1 MLSEKV
7 NREYLLPPPI
17 LIIGLTLLLVL
28 SPGMKLTAA
37 INSTPRTI
45 VIPTPKE
52 EHYSNG
58 VIVIAEKGQA
68 KVAIV
73 HDKNSVIA
81 TELADIIKQKN
92 GAVVTVMRNNGINS
106 SVLIIMDIG
115 GKHPAVSDLNVSI
128 PKKMEGYAIKSGKWR
143 KKTVVVIAGYD
154 KSGLY
159 WGVQTLRQLLSSD
172 AGKLTLP
179 QCSIRDWPD
188 FSYRSM
194 GGQDSLQAI
203 KENLRYKIKINFLP
217 PWERDIR
224 GYWDVPKA
232 SYLRRLTNSINYTLP
247 RGGLVNQWVEP
258 YDAGQGDKPSQ
269 HNITCSRETDLQ
281 AYYNTFKKGLA
292 LGNRLITI
300 GIDDHAANPKHLNE
314 QDKGKFGSPAA
325 THAYLVSWI
334 ANRVKR
340 DFPGTMICVVPGNYH
355 GAEDIKSYYDKA
367 GVPEDVVIMWTGVKT
382 ISFEFTPKEVA
393 RLVAGLEGR
402 RFVVFDNTFAQPL
415 GKQRGPV
422 LFEKYAVAY
431 KPLTAS
437 NKSLGIHV
445 MGVMNRN
452 VRFTI
457 KGMQVADFLWN
468 AKNYNPERSRRRV
481 LTKVAGA
488 AAVEPLL
495 AFRKTILKVAKDFPI
510 EKSVSQLKKIG
521 YLKSFVVSDELYRNC
536 QMCLNKTGAILK
548 QIKLQCKNRKLVAEL
563 QQLQNNARSM
573 VEYYY
578 QKSRKSK
585 IIVPQGN
592 VIFEF
597 PTDIVGGTYFRN
609 YAWKCPKRSGV
620 TIYGRGKPGG
630 AKAFIKFKLDRLPTK
645 QATLKIEGQACKG
658 TPFIIRFNGVTL
670 LKGRDIF
677 PYGNWK
683 TVTMIIKQN
692 LFKSGQ
698 NTIEFETDTP
708 GKAWVMPA
716 KVELFF

>member
-1 MLSEKV
+1 MKK
-7 NREYLLPPPI
+7 RLL
-17 LIIGLTLLLVL
+17 IGWTLLLVL
-28 SPGMKLTAA
+28 TAGIKLTAA
-37 INSTPRTI
+37 SSANQGII
-45 VIPTPKE
+45 IIPTPKE
-52 EHYSNG
+52 EQYHEG
-58 VIVIAEKGQA
+58 KIVVA
-68 KVAIV
+68 KDNQPKATIV
-73 HDKNSVIA
+73 SDKSSVIA
-81 TELADIIKQKN
+81 ADLADIIKQKS
-92 GAVVTVMRNNGINS
+92 GVAVTVTNNNTSS
-106 SVLIIMDIG
+106 SVLIILDIG
-115 GKHPAVSDLNVSI
+115 GRHPAVSALNVTI
-128 PKKMEGYAIKSGKWR
+128 PQKPEGYAIKSGKWR
-143 KKTVVVIAGYD
+143 NKTVVVIAGHD

-159 WGVQTLRQLLSSD
+159 WGVQTLRQLLTSD
-172 AGKLTLP
+172 TGRLTLP

-224 GYWDVPKA
+224 GYWDAPKA
-232 SYLRRLTNSINYTLP
+232 SYLRRLTDSINYTLP

-269 HNITCSRETDLQ
+269 HNITCSREADLQ
-281 AYYNTFKKGLA
+281 AYYNTFKKGLI

-300 GIDDHAANPKHLNE
+300 GIDDHAANPKHLNA
-314 QDKGKFGSPAA
+314 QDKAKFGSPAA

-367 GVPEDVVIMWTGVKT
+367 GVPKDVVIMWTGVKT
-382 ISFEFTPKEVA
+382 ISFEFTPKEIA
-393 RLVAGLEGR
+393 GLVAGLEGR

-422 LFEKYAVAY
+422 LFEKYAVGY
-431 KPLTAS
+431 KALAAS
-437 NKSLGIHV
+437 SKCLGIHV

-452 VRFTI
+452 ERFTI
-457 KGMQVADFLWN
+457 KGMQIADYLWN

-481 LTKVAGA
+481 LTKVAGV

-510 EKSVSQLKKIG
+510 EKRVSQLKKAG

-536 QMCLNKTGAILK
+536 QQWLNETAAILK
-548 QIKLQCKNRKLVAEL
+548 QIKLQCKNRKLVTEL
-563 QQLQNNARSM
+563 QQLQSNARSM
-573 VEYYY
+573 VKYYY
-578 QKSRKSK
+578 QKSRKGK
-585 IIVPQGN
+585 IIVPQGK

-620 TIYGRGKPGG
+620 AIYGRGKAGG
-630 AKAFIKFKLDRLPTK
+630 AKASIKFKLDKLPTQ

-670 LKGRDIF
+670 LEGRDIF
-677 PYGNWK
+677 PYGDWK
-683 TVTMIIKQN
+683 TVTMTVKQN

-698 NTIEFETDTP
+698 NVIEFETDTP
-708 GKAWVMPA
+708 DKAWVMPA
-716 KVELFF
+716 KVELVF